1 MIKKIGLLLFF
12 VLSLSACST
21 GVKGVAETPEVSVYG
36 VKIANMNLSE
46 ANLALALRVKNPNAF
61 SIPLRGFDYG
71 LALNGVQVAQGSE
84 RKNLTISAKE
94 DRIIEIPVKIGLMQ
108 LVQAVPDI
116 VKSRNFTYDLKGKA
130 HLPLL
135 NLPFQRVGKVG
146 NY

>member
-1 MIKKIGLLLFF
+1 MIKKLGLLLFLI
-12 VLSLSACST
+12 LSLSACST

-71 LALNGVQVAQGSE
+71 LSLNGVEVAKGSE
-84 RKNLTISAKE
+84 SKNLTISAKE
-94 DRIIEIPVKIGLMQ
+94 DRIIEIPVRIGLMQ

-130 HLPLL
+130 HLPLV
-135 NLPFQRVGKVG
+135 NLPFQRIGKVG